1 MEQVTIRQ
9 QEAGQRLDK
18 FLRRYLQEATSGFL
32 YKMLRKKNITL
43 NAGKADGSEILRD
56 GDQITFF
63 FSEETFCK
71 FRGEEKEERT
81 EEAELV
87 RQSQEAFRKWKHIP
101 ILYEDAHV
109 LLVSKPAGILSQKAK
124 ACDLSLNEWF
134 VGYLLERGEATAQ
147 SLRMFR
153 PSVCNRLD
161 RNTSGIV
168 VCGKTLRG
176 SQEMSRLLRDRSLHK
191 YYLLCVEGRM
201 KEGKTIEGYM
211 WRDEKANKTRILN
224 SPCPGSSKMTTVY
237 RPIATGGGGTLVEVL
252 LITGR
257 THQIRA
263 HLASEGFPVMGDYK
277 YGERKLN
284 DRRKEQGITR
294 QLLHAHRLVFPVLT
308 GELKAL
314 SGMEITAPV
323 PDIFYAAGIPM
334 ESGMEMH
341 RL

>member
-1 MEQVTIRQ
+1 M
-9 QEAGQRLDK
+9 
-18 FLRRYLQEATSGFL
+18 
-32 YKMLRKKNITL
+32 
-43 NAGKADGSEILRD
+43 
-56 GDQITFF
+56 
-63 FSEETFCK
+63 
-71 FRGEEKEERT
+71 
-81 EEAELV
+81 
-87 RQSQEAFRKWKHIP
+87 
-101 ILYEDAHV
+101 
-109 LLVSKPAGILSQKAK
+109 
-124 ACDLSLNEWF
+124 
-134 VGYLLERGEATAQ
+134 
-147 SLRMFR
+147 
-153 PSVCNRLD
+153 
-161 RNTSGIV
+161 
-168 VCGKTLRG
+168 
-176 SQEMSRLLRDRSLHK
+176 
-191 YYLLCVEGRM
+191 
-201 KEGKTIEGYM
+201 
-211 WRDEKANKTRILN
+211 
-224 SPCPGSSKMTTVY
+224 
-237 RPIATGGGGTLVEVL
+237 VEVL